1 MKDIL
6 HESKWCCVDQE
17 GGTETAEVVEMLDGM
32 HWEASERLNV
42 CVSVVEAVD
51 VFVHGGDVDKSE
63 IKHFVSRKMEQWTCV
78 QSRSGTLGR
87 GAPRRQQVGT

>member
-42 CVSVVEAVD
+42 CVPVVDAVD
-51 VFVHGGDVDKSE
+51 VFVHRGDVDKSE
-63 IKHFVSRKMEQWTCV
+63 IKHFVSTQENWNKEPVCKV
-78 QSRSGTLGR
+78 EVELSVEGHPEGSK
-87 GAPRRQQVGT
+87 